1 MSFGDCV
8 TVGWVSTGGLDA
20 FAFGAEASE
29 EAAAAE
35 GSVEE
40 GAGLVGV
47 AETRVAAGSVSAAD
61 GASFASAE
69 DSLTEVA
76 EAGTKVPANAR
87 EKTIPALIATLEKAL
102 CEVQCFFCSLEQGLF
117 TCTTVVPSY
126 NSVPNRSAKHKNSPI
141 SEDIGEAKPEQR
153 RLVRRI

>member
-1 MSFGDCV
+1 M
-8 TVGWVSTGGLDA
+8 DA
-20 FAFGAEASE
+20 FAFGAEVSE

-47 AETRVAAGSVSAAD
+47 AETSVAAGSVSAAD

-102 CEVQCFFCSLEQGLF
+102 CEVQCFFAPQSKDFLPVRPLFRRATLSPTGL
-117 TCTTVVPSY
+117 
-126 NSVPNRSAKHKNSPI
+126 PNTRIPQYPRTLGMLNLKNADWCVEFDARFP
-141 SEDIGEAKPEQR
+141 
-153 RLVRRI
+153 